1 MGVPAKGCIHN
12 RTWAQG
18 IPTTKLLFNTV
29 ATMSPLVQEYMTPGG
44 FSCQK
49 HQHIQRLGTSG
60 MWYYPCFQAFK
71 HLASFLSPWL
81 CSQPA
86 VLLSQKAPGALP
98 SPAFAQDIPEAGMHP
113 GFLLRWLF
121 CVLPIIQWPL
131 QISPPLRSHPWLLEP
146 HGSLFS
152 LHLYS
157 LFCDCMLFSL
167 LDVGFPVSITS

>member
-29 ATMSPLVQEYMTPGG
+29 ATMSPLVQEYLTPGG
-44 FSCQK
+44 FSWQK